1 MRYYEAIY
9 IANPNLE
16 DEGLSKLVGVT
27 KALLKKR
34 SGELL
39 YEEVMGKKRLAY
51 PVEKQ
56 RYGTY
61 VLLQFK
67 SEGAGN
73 AQLNRD
79 FELNDEILAHMIV
92 AIDEEDVRQAIIV
105 ETEKEASDKEGPKA
119 VKASSTEAVAE
130 GEVDHDQEPVAE
142 EEPTT
147 TVDQAGA
154 ESQEAESSSGEEDPQ
169 PGPKNNGVDEKL

>member
-27 KALLKKR
+27 KELLKKR

-67 SEGAGN
+67 SDGVGN
-73 AQLNRD
+73 THLNRD
-79 FELNDEILAHMIV
+79 LELNDEILAHMIV
-92 AIDEEDVRQAIIV
+92 TIDEEDIRRAKAG
-105 ETEKEASDKEGPKA
+105 ETEQAASDKEGPK
-119 VKASSTEAVAE
+119 VAE
-130 GEVDHDQEPVAE
+130 TSSAEPVAE
-142 EEPTT
+142 AEVTQDQEPDVEERPTT

-154 ESQEAESSSGEEDPQ
+154 EAPAAEASSADEDPQ
-169 PGPKNNGVDEKL
+169 PETEK